1 VALSVSVALALL
13 TLVLPSAASATLH
26 VMCYGDSITAGD
38 LHDPD
43 TSYPGVLQSQR
54 ADLDVVNEGLPGDVT
69 ENIERFRA
77 ALAQWSPRLVVLLM
91 GVNDPV
97 CDPAATPTC
106 AAASATPARP
116 VENLLRMAGEARTH
130 GAAVVILTPT
140 PVVCDA
146 ACEARPGAAFSMAV
160 RQAFTER
167 VAEELRHT
175 RPPPGIRIAD
185 LRGTFTEASWAEA
198 SRDGLHPSDAGV
210 RRVAEL
216 VAAQIPRTG
225 AAATRVAATPEA
237 GAEPASPPG
246 TAQVPGRSALPA
258 HPAEPDPFV
267 RHPARP

>member
-1 VALSVSVALALL
+1 MRAVLSASLAVATLALIL
-13 TLVLPSAASATLH
+13 APAATASVH

-43 TSYPGVLQSQR
+43 GSYPGVLQSRR

-77 ALAQWSPRLVVLLM
+77 ALAQWSPQLVVLLM

-97 CDPAATPTC
+97 CDPAAAPTC
-106 AAASATPARP
+106 AAASATPERT
-116 VENLLRMAGEARTH
+116 VENLLRMAGEARSH
-130 GAAVVILTPT
+130 GATVVILTPT

-146 ACEARPGAAFSMAV
+146 ACEVRPGAAFSMAV

-175 RPPPGIRIAD
+175 RPPRGVRIAD
-185 LRGTFTEASWAEA
+185 LRGKFTEASWAEA
-198 SRDGLHPSDAGV
+198 SRDGLHPSGTGV

-216 VAAQIPRTG
+216 VAEQIPQAG
-225 AAATRVAATPEA
+225 AAATRVAATPKPGVEA
-237 GAEPASPPG
+237 VPRPG
-246 TAQVPGRSALPA
+246 MAQLPRGGT
-258 HPAEPDPFV
+258 HPTEPDPFV
-267 RHPARP
+267 RHPTRP